1 MVNGQAL
8 YTVKVRAATEETKA
22 TEAESW
28 SFMCGITVVANGGS
42 LVSSRG
48 DRTTICEA

>member
-1 MVNGQAL
+1 MVNGQPL

-28 SFMCGITVVANGGS
+28 SFMLELAVGANGGS
-42 LVSSRG
+42 LTS
-48 DRTTICEA
+48 RTTDRILI